1 MDLVSLL
8 NCMADGG
15 YHSGV
20 ELGSKLNV
28 SRTAVWKA
36 LGKLENYGVCLE
48 KTKGKG
54 YRIRG
59 GLDLLNREH
68 ILAYLDTC
76 SALLHEFH
84 LVQSIDSTNSYLM
97 SGDDCPDPRLYVACM
112 AERQTAGRGRR
123 GRVWHSPYAKN
134 IYLSLSFNLQGG
146 SESLDGL
153 SLALG
158 VAVAR
163 CLSQEGVL
171 GVGLKW
177 PNDILVDGKKLA
189 GILVELKGE
198 AEQGWKVVVGLGL
211 NVLMTNT
218 EDDEINQPWVSI
230 VSLSS
235 RQAKSRSE
243 WSALLIENIIS
254 TVELFRVNGF
264 KGVMSE
270 WDRYDALSKKPVMIV
285 GGDLSG
291 VCEGV
296 DERGRL
302 LMRVDGDLKIIN
314 AGEVSVR
321 SDESSN

>member
-1 MDLVSLL
+1 MDLLALL
-8 NCMADGG
+8 NCLADGE

-20 ELGSKLNV
+20 ELGHKLNV
-28 SRTAVWKA
+28 SRTSVWKS
-36 LGKLENYGVCLE
+36 LSKLEEHGVCLE

-54 YRIRG
+54 YRIVG
-59 GLDLLNREH
+59 GLDLLDREGV
-68 ILAYLDTC
+68 LSRLESC
-76 SALLHEFH
+76 SGLLHDLH
-84 LVQSIDSTNSYLM
+84 LLQSIESTNSYLM
-97 SGDDCPDPRLYVACM
+97 ADDSCVNPDHYVVCM

-123 GRVWHSPYAKN
+123 GRAWHSPYARN
-134 IYLSLSFNLQGG
+134 IYLSLSFHLNGG

-158 VAVAR
+158 VAVAN
-163 CLSQEGVL
+163 CLSEQGVM

-177 PNDILVDGKKLA
+177 PNDILVGGKKLA

-211 NVLMTNT
+211 NVLMSRS
-218 EDDEINQPWVSI
+218 EGLEIDQPWVSI
-230 VSLSS
+230 SSLLNNSLLS
-235 RQAKSRSE
+235 RGE
-243 WSALLIENIIS
+243 WAALLIESIIN
-254 TVELFRVNGF
+254 TIELYRDCGF
-264 KGVMSE
+264 KGLLSDWE
-270 WDRYDALSKKPVMIV
+270 RYDALSQKHVMVV
-285 GGDLSG
+285 GGDLRG

-302 LMRVDGDLKIIN
+302 MMRVDGDIKLIN

>member
-1 MDLVSLL
+1 MDLIALL
-8 NCMADGG
+8 SCMADGE

-20 ELGSKLNV
+20 ELGGKLNV

-36 LGKLENYGVCLE
+36 LGKLEGLGVCLE

-54 YRIRG
+54 YRIKG

-68 ILAYLDTC
+68 ILANLDRY
-76 SALLHEFH
+76 SALLHELH

-97 SGDDCPDPRLYVACM
+97 SSSDCANPKLYVACM

-146 SESLDGL
+146 GESLDGL

-177 PNDILVDGKKLA
+177 PNDILVGGKKLA

-211 NVLMTNT
+211 NVLMTNA
-218 EDDEINQPWVSI
+218 ERDVIDQPWVSI
-230 VSLSS
+230 ASLSNA
-235 RQAKSRSE
+235 RAKSRSE
-243 WSALLIENIIS
+243 WSALLVKNIIS
-254 TVELFRVNGF
+254 TIELFKVNGF
-264 KGVMSE
+264 KGVKSE
-270 WDRYDALSKKPVMIV
+270 WDRYDALSKKPVMVV
-285 GGDLSG
+285 GGDVSG

-302 LMRVDGDLKIIN
+302 LVRVDGDLKIIN

>member
-1 MDLVSLL
+1 MDLVALL
-8 NCMADGG
+8 NCLADGE

-20 ELGSKLNV
+20 ELGHKLGV
-28 SRTAVWKA
+28 SRTAVWKS
-36 LGKLENYGVCLE
+36 LSKLEGFGVCLE

-54 YRIRG
+54 YRVAG
-59 GLDLLNREH
+59 GLDLLSRESV
-68 ILAYLDTC
+68 LEQLKSC
-76 SALLHEFH
+76 SGLLHDFY
-84 LVQSIDSTNSYLM
+84 LLQSIESTNTYLM
-97 SGDDCPDPRLYVACM
+97 SDDSNINPSQYIVCM

-163 CLSQEGVL
+163 CLSEQGVA
-171 GVGLKW
+171 GIGLKW
-177 PNDILVDGKKLA
+177 PNDILVNGEKLA

-211 NVLMTNT
+211 NVLMTGL
-218 EDDEINQPWVSI
+218 EGSKIDQPWVSL
-230 VSLSS
+230 VSLSKT
-235 RQAKSRSE
+235 QVNTRSE
-243 WSALLIENIIS
+243 WGGLLIESIIA
-254 TVELFRVNGF
+254 TIELFRVQGF
-264 KGVMSE
+264 KGVKSE
-270 WDRYDALSKKPVMIV
+270 WDRYDALFQKPVMVI
-285 GGDLSG
+285 GSNLQGE
-291 VCEGV
+291 CEGV

-302 LMRVDGDLKIIN
+302 LMRVDGGLKVVN